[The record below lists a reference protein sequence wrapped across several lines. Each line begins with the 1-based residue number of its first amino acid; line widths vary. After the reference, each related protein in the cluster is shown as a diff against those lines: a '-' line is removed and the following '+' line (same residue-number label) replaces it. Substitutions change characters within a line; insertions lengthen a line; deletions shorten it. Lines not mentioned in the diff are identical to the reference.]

1 MHPYLLLAGAIASE
15 LLGTTA
21 LKLSA
26 GFSRP
31 VPTVAV
37 LAGYGLAFYLLGLTL
52 EELPVGAVYATWAA
66 VGIVGVAIIGVV
78 AFDES
83 VDVAGIGAIGLIL
96 AGVYVLN
103 VVSDM
108 SAH

>member
-15 LLGTTA
+15 LLGTSA